1 MNNLTP
7 ERRVDT
13 NGRVVTR
20 HVRNSGSQ
28 SPQMTSV
35 PTPPKIMTES
45 QRSLAT
51 IVQGTILDY
60 AQMRG
65 YSPVHDVTVNADER
79 SIREYFA
86 GLHDDIAHEC
96 LMQALSSETDR
107 GYVSL
112 LLSAVH
118 QREDQNMLSDM
129 TFLYDPERESL
140 GNDEWSREFAIADN
154 HSYLRSMV
162 TGIRSYSDWELV
174 LPERF
179 SIASP
184 KDQSIISALYE
195 TTEFICMNSEDYEGI
210 AFRRGPSQETKSIS
224 LSERLLFETVTK
236 HHDRLKEILSVLGTR
251 GSSGQLLSDY
261 FSSHPPLRNGIL

>member
-1 MNNLTP
+1 M
-7 ERRVDT
+7 DT

-20 HVRNSGSQ
+20 HVRKNGSP
-28 SPQMTSV
+28 SPQMTSA

-51 IVQGTILDY
+51 IVHSAILDY
-60 AQMRG
+60 AQMRS

-118 QREDQNMLSDM
+118 RRETPNLLSDM
-129 TFLYDPERESL
+129 TFLYDPELEMASTE
-140 GNDEWSREFAIADN
+140 EWNPEFAIAGN
-154 HSYLRSMV
+154 HSYLRAVV
-162 TGIRSYSDWELV
+162 TGIRSYEDWGFI

-179 SIASP
+179 SIAPSD
-184 KDQSIISALYE
+184 KQEAITALYE

-210 AFRRGPSQETKSIS
+210 AFKRKPSGENESIS
-224 LSERLLFETVTK
+224 LSDRLLFETVVK
-236 HHDRLKEILSVLGTR
+236 HHSRLQEILSVLETR
-251 GSSGQLLSDY
+251 GNNGELLSDY
-261 FSSHPPLRNGIL
+261 FASHPPLRNGIL